1 MYRDTMTGVK
11 RRIVWRVGGLR
22 SASVGSAWKPE
33 EGWTGFVDG
42 RRWIEEPN
50 RFSILGRKLFA
61 LECQAH
67 VDGED
72 HPCVDYESMMD
83 AIIHAG
89 ETRPKVFVTWF
100 LGSMPV
106 AWALIDPHVRI
117 TPREVSVWM
126 KNDMNLISDTKN
138 ED

>member
-1 MYRDTMTGVK
+1 MSEVK
-11 RRIVWRVGGLR
+11 RRITWRVGGSR
-22 SASVGSAWKPE
+22 SSSSFSSWKPE
-33 EGWTGFVDG
+33 EGLTGFING

-50 RFSILGRKLFA
+50 RFSVFGRKLFD
-61 LECQAH
+61 LNCKSY

-83 AIIHAG
+83 GIIRAG
-89 ETRPKVFVTWF
+89 ETRTKVFVTWF
-100 LGSMPV
+100 LDSMPV

-117 TPREVSVWM
+117 TPKEVSVWM
-126 KNDMNLISDTKN
+126 KNDMSLVSDTEN